1 MNKDLERARREL
13 EERETQK
20 MMEAINANH
29 EQAYNKWLL
38 NQQVKKITKEKKDKK
53 EIIVNFVWVVL
64 AMIILATLM
73 GTMLIWLA
81 KDNQE
86 FVNECT
92 ASGYRESYCR
102 SQL

>member
-1 MNKDLERARREL
+1 MNKEIERARREL
-13 EERETQK
+13 DERETQK
-20 MMEAINANH
+20 MFKAINANH
-29 EQAYNKWLL
+29 KKAYNNWLL
-38 NQQVKKITKEKKDKK
+38 NEQVKKITREKKDKK

-73 GTMLIWLA
+73 STMLIWLA

-92 ASGYRESYCR
+92 ASGYSESYCR